1 MWKVEFAYTHSQ
13 KKITL
18 YVADD
23 AFIYE
28 QPLNRHIIHNN
39 THIQECLKKLAGQFA
54 RQHETDEDEV
64 IFVKSLYFFKEEGT
78 SFITLAM
85 HAKNK
90 TVAFKED
97 ITQVVYKTNETN
109 SLGTHT
115 FSCEE
120 IKDHATTLAIRD
132 LFDAD
137 DTEAWGR
144 YLLTHNRLPP
154 VCEVAI
160 APADIVAENIHDGNE
175 ADLLNNYVKN
185 NLIIALYNA
194 ARDYYLFIW
203 QLAKTN
209 PETLASNIN
218 LFNLQFAGVAA
229 IGPNLSLTSID
240 AAYLALQDF
249 PLFDKE
255 NGASLEAIINDLI
268 VRCADTQNDN
278 AAYEHIINR
287 LNEFNQRPY
296 LDPRTK
302 TLMSGNF
309 FSPLVVATDDRLIQS
324 MHIVPGARALST
336 HAMSVVTLA
345 KNKLLSSTPK
355 KLFAFN
361 DMQLQQ
367 TAVSRSGS
375 AIDMNVILDEVKQIN
390 DEATR
395 DVQELEKQSHLSAE
409 ASMVDVAE
417 NTSINRGA
425 TLNLVVEPPSE
436 NKIKRFFEK
445 IRPSYVKKH
454 HPVLFKALIGLAIGL
469 VVAAI
474 AAAVITAIV
483 FSGGAAVAVG
493 GAAVM
498 FAATVSSTTTLATLG
513 GVAGVAGMVTGIG
526 IAAAGG
532 GMAVGATIGAVQESK
547 KRKRAGQ
554 IRSEDIQA
562 ISNEKEPHS
571 PRAQRNETA
580 SPPIE
585 RKAKQSRSAEVPVKT
600 TEAPVSAVAETI
612 RPAPPVSCRLYQSI
626 PGLRNMYSRENLVPS
641 AKQFLHDVASL
652 YLEINSIRPAANK
665 VDRDNIIDVTL
676 RNLFR
681 LDMDMPQPTFKYVLK
696 SVLKSEAYQGFSID
710 VFQNTDFFPV
720 IEKAQQEIRE
730 AAKREFQNSS
740 GRNNNIVKI
749 FHPRPTQDSNPAII
763 AANFKAAALMLYR
776 DISCPSDAKLLDDET
791 LHALNQRKLTLP
803 SLTYAM
809 KAMLKDDA
817 YKNLDIELFKET
829 PFYRHVKNAQAKLI
843 SETLHLNP
851 AMKM

>member
-1 MWKVEFAYTHSQ
+1 MWKVEFAYTHSP

-28 QPLNRHIIHNN
+28 QPLNRHIILGNA
-39 THIQECLKKLAGQFA
+39 HIQECLKKLATRLA
-54 RQHETDEDEV
+54 RQHETDDDAV
-64 IFVKSLYFFKEEGT
+64 IFVKSLFFFKEEDD

-109 SLGTHT
+109 NLGSHT

-120 IKDHATTLAIRD
+120 IKDHATTLTFRD
-132 LFDAD
+132 LFDTD

-144 YLLTHNRLPP
+144 YLLTHKRLPP
-154 VCEVAI
+154 VCEAAI

-175 ADLLNNYVKN
+175 TDLLNDYVKN

-203 QLAKTN
+203 QLAQKN

-218 LFNLQFAGVAA
+218 NFNLQFAGVAA
-229 IGPNLSLTSID
+229 IGTNLSLTNID

-249 PLFDKE
+249 PLYDKE
-255 NGASLEAIINDLI
+255 SGASLEAIINDLI

-287 LNEFNQRPY
+287 LNEFNQRPC
-296 LDPRTK
+296 LDPRSK
-302 TLMSGNF
+302 VLMPGNF
-309 FSPLVVATDDRLIQS
+309 FAPLIVATDDRLIQS
-324 MHIVPGARALST
+324 MHVVPGARALST
-336 HAMSVVTLA
+336 HALSVVTLA
-345 KNKLLSSTPK
+345 KNKFISSAPK
-355 KLFAFN
+355 KLFSFI
-361 DMQLQQ
+361 DIRLQ
-367 TAVSRSGS
+367 TTVVSRSDS
-375 AIDMNVILDEVKQIN
+375 AIDMNVILPDLKQMNDEV
-390 DEATR
+390 TR
-395 DVQELEKQSHLSAE
+395 EVQELDKQSSLPVEAGVVNIAE
-409 ASMVDVAE
+409 D
-417 NTSINRGA
+417 TSINRGA
-425 TLNLVVEPPSE
+425 TINLIVEPPSE

-474 AAAVITAIV
+474 AAAVITAVV
-483 FSGGAAVAVG
+483 FSGGAALAVG

-547 KRKRAGQ
+547 KRKRASQ
-554 IRSEDIQA
+554 ISSEDIQA
-562 ISNEKEPHS
+562 IGNEKEPHS
-571 PRAQRNETA
+571 PRVQQNDTA

-585 RKAKQSRSAEVPVKT
+585 RKAKQSRMA
-600 TEAPVSAVAETI
+600 EAPVKPSNASVSAAAEPM
-612 RPAPPVSCRLYQSI
+612 RPSPPSASCRLYQSI
-626 PGLRNMYSRENLVPS
+626 PGLRNMYSRENLVPN

-652 YLEINSIRPAANK
+652 YLEINNIKPAANK
-665 VDRDNIIDVTL
+665 VDSDNIIDITL
-676 RNLFR
+676 KNLFR
-681 LDMDMPQPTFKYVLK
+681 LDMPQPTFKYALK
-696 SVLKSEAYQGFSID
+696 SILKSEAYQGFNID
-710 VFQNTDFFPV
+710 VFQNTDFFPA
-720 IEKAQQEIRE
+720 IEKAQHEIRE
-730 AAKREFQNSS
+730 AARQEFQNSS
-740 GRNNNIVKI
+740 GRNNNTVKI
-749 FHPRPTQDSNPAII
+749 FHPRPTPDSNPAII

-776 DISCPSDAKLLDDET
+776 EISCPSDTKLLDDET
-791 LHALNQRKLTLP
+791 LQALNQRKLTLP
-803 SLTYAM
+803 ALTYAM
-809 KAMLKDDA
+809 KATLKDDA

-829 PFYRHVKNAQAKLI
+829 PFYRHVKDARAKLI
-843 SETLHLNP
+843 LETP
-851 AMKM
+851 AAQQNRQ